1 MIHCEHCVC
10 MGIHMSIHMSKI
22 IHVFQVFKSLNYMK
36 VKALS
41 EKGML
46 KAS

>member
-1 MIHCEHCVC
+1 MIHCEHGVC
-10 MGIHMSIHMSKI
+10 MGIHMSKI

-36 VKALS
+36 VKVLS
-41 EKGML
+41 EKGLL